1 MTKEAKPARREFLG
15 ASAMALGGV
24 GLSSLGLT
32 GCATPIASERPTQQP
47 LIRPGD
53 TVLFQGD
60 SITDAGR
67 DRKTAGIANDKK
79 ALGNGYAWLAAAGL
93 LVQHGAADE
102 PASQAA
108 MPGSK
113 SGLRI
118 FNRGISGHKVVQL
131 DQRWQRDCVD
141 LKPDVLSILIGV
153 NDIWHTKNGKFNS
166 TPAIYEKDY
175 DALLERTR
183 TELPKVRLI
192 VCEPFVLRCGA
203 IDESWFPEFDEYR
216 AAARRLADKHHAT
229 FVAFQSMFD
238 KAAKIAPPAHWAGDG
253 VHPSNAGKAMMAH
266 TWLATVNHA
275 HLHAHT

>member
-1 MTKEAKPARREFLG
+1 MTKDAKPARREFLG
-15 ASAMALGGV
+15 ASAMVLTG
-24 GLSSLGLT
+24 LGLT
-32 GCATPIASERPTQQP
+32 SCATSNGRERPTHQP

-67 DRKTAGIANDKK
+67 NRKTAGIANDML
-79 ALGNGYAWLAAAGL
+79 ALGTGYAWLAAAGL
-93 LVQHGAADE
+93 LIQHGANNETA
-102 PASQAA
+102 PSAA
-108 MPGSK
+108 TATT
-113 SGLRI
+113 GLRV
-118 FNRGISGHKVVQL
+118 FNRGISGHKVLQL
-131 DQRWQRDCVD
+131 DKRWQRDCVD

-153 NDIWHTKNGKFNS
+153 NDIWHSKNGKFNS

-175 DALLERTR
+175 DALLARTR
-183 TELPKVRLI
+183 EELPKVRLI
-192 VCEPFVLRCGA
+192 ICEPFVLRCGS

-238 KAAKIAPPAHWAGDG
+238 QAAKIAPPAHWAGDG

-275 HLHAHT
+275 HV